1 MQIET
6 INKETRLILKR
17 IAKLP
22 ILANFYLAG
31 GTALAM
37 HLGHRES
44 IDLDFFS
51 AEKFS
56 AAKLKEILAGA
67 GELKIDYEDGDTLSG
82 TLDGVKLSFFH
93 YAYPQLFPLADF
105 QGVKIADER
114 DVAAMKIDVI
124 SARGSKK
131 DFIDLYFLLQ
141 KYSLAELVDFF
152 EKKYSQVKY
161 NKLHILKSLVFFEN
175 AEDDPMPMMVIGA
188 DWNEIKIKIEN
199 ETKKLIQI

>member
-6 INKETRLILKR
+6 INKETRLALEK

-22 ILANFYLAG
+22 FLEKFYLAG

-56 AAKLKEILAGA
+56 TARTKEELSRI
-67 GELKIDYEDGDTLSG
+67 GELKVDYEDEDTLSG
-82 TLDGVKLSFFH
+82 LLDGVKLSFFH
-93 YAYPQLFPLADF
+93 YAYAQLFPLADF
-105 QGVKIADER
+105 QGTKIADER
-114 DVAAMKIDVI
+114 DIAAMKIDTI
-124 SARGSKK
+124 SARGSRK

-141 KYSLAELVDFF
+141 KYSLIELIGFF
-152 EKKYSQVKY
+152 EKKYSRVKY

-175 AEDDPMPMMVIGA
+175 AEDDPAPMMVVNA
-188 DWNEIKIKIEN
+188 NWDDIKNCIES
-199 ETKKLIQI
+199 ETKKLI